1 MFVYCITIASTE
13 EKLIKWTMNIERN
26 KSSLRFN
33 IQSTIR
39 QGYKFYKRYNFYN
52 MIMQN
57 IVR

>member
-39 QGYKFYKRYNFYN
+39 QGYKFYKRYSFYN